1 MSKISKKE
9 NFLLEH
15 NRLSPTNLQATTS
28 MLDQFRIDKASIFKD
43 NDWSVD
49 KLRRPFI
56 LWLTVADHQKIDKK
70 SSIIKES

>member
-9 NFLLEH
+9 QFLEEH
-15 NRLSPTNLQATTS
+15 NKLAPANLQATTS
-28 MLDQFRIDKASIFKD
+28 MLTQFRVEKASIFKD

-56 LWLTVADHQKIDKK
+56 LWLTATDHKK
-70 SSIIKES
+70 D

>member
-43 NDWSVD
+43 NDWSID

-56 LWLTVADHQKIDKK
+56 LWLTVADHQKITKK

>member
-9 NFLLEH
+9 QFLIEH
-15 NRLSPTNLQATTS
+15 NKLAPINLQATTL
-28 MLDQFRIDKASIFKD
+28 MLNQFRIDKASIFKD

-56 LWLTVADHQKIDKK
+56 LWLTAADHTKIN
-70 SSIIKES
+70 